1 MCLLGHISHF
11 FGAKASW
18 IHTFHTTQFH
28 LSLCLFTLL
37 GPGRQLIIDG
47 MKSLVKGAPNMN
59 TLVGLGALSSF
70 TVSSLAALMPKLVSD
85 MSINEAHMFLYS
97 LIYSLYFLWQSSCNH
112 FNYQLVSFFIFY
124 FCILRETQSFCCH
137 IQRQSFE
144 CFG

>member
-1 MCLLGHISHF
+1 MLLFPYSFSGRNLVFSWALCAVCLLGHISHF

-18 IHTFHTTQFH
+18 IHTCHTTQFH

-70 TVSSLAALMPKLVSD
+70 SVSSLAALMPKLVSD
-85 MSINEAHMFLYS
+85 MSISESTCF
-97 LIYSLYFLWQSSCNH
+97 
-112 FNYQLVSFFIFY
+112 
-124 FCILRETQSFCCH
+124 
-137 IQRQSFE
+137 RQSYLFII
-144 CFG
+144 FSVAVKL